1 MMAVHPQLAVL
12 PLAAALLTGA
22 LLLGCAAQPARDRP
36 FRSPTRDYPHP
47 PTQTSDGE
55 VVGADRMSPADKLEQ
70 GPTGDRPA
78 PGWSLD
84 EGQPAYDPKDRVGG
98 HTDHNPDKADL
109 KHDHDGDGVE
119 DH

>member
-1 MMAVHPQLAVL
+1 MAAFPQLAL
-12 PLAAALLTGA
+12 LSLAGA
-22 LLLGCAAQPARDRP
+22 FLIGCATTQSANDRP
-36 FRSPTRDYPHP
+36 YRSPTRDYPHP
-47 PTQTSDGE
+47 PAQTSDGE
-55 VVGADRMSPADKLEQ
+55 VVGADRVSPADKLEQ

-84 EGQPAYDPKDRVGG
+84 EGQPKYNPKDQVGG
-98 HTDHNPDKADL
+98 HTDHEPDKAEL